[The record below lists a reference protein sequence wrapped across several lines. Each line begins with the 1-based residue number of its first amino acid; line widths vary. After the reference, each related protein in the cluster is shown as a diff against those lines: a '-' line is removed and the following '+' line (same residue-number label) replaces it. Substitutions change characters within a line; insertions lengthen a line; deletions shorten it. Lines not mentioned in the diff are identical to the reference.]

1 MTGSRLPKQ
10 RRREPRRRVRRR
22 QLTRNWWIVGLVV
35 VVAIGAAGLI
45 IALTQA
51 TKGGE
56 KETSTVPTI
65 PPSERVCVS
74 GVVPVDGRVC
84 GQENAPVKMV
94 EYSDYRCS
102 YCGWFARETE
112 PEVQREYV
120 ATGKVQIEFRN
131 MAIEGE
137 ASELAAEAAECAA
150 EQGKFWAYH
159 DMLFENQQSFD
170 AGVLKG
176 FAEALGLDLEAFEE
190 CLDSD
195 RYADLIVEQRNQA
208 VADGATGTPS
218 FLINGELVRG
228 YHSFDEF
235 RPIIDNALREAGVE
249 VTPEA
254 REPTPPTAE
263 EGS

>member
-10 RRREPRRRVRRR
+10 RRREPRRRAAGR

-35 VVAIGAAGLI
+35 VVAIGAAGVI

-51 TKGGE
+51 TKGSE
-56 KETSTVPTI
+56 EETSTVPTVA
-65 PPSERVCVS
+65 PSERVCAS
-74 GVVPVDGRVC
+74 GAVPVDGRVC
-84 GQENAPVKMV
+84 GQEDAPVKMV

-102 YCGWFARETE
+102 WCGRFARETE
-112 PEVQREYV
+112 PEIQREYV
-120 ATGKVQIEFRN
+120 ATGKVQMEFRN

-159 DMLFENQQSFD
+159 DVLYENQQSFN
-170 AGVLKG
+170 AKVLKG
-176 FAEALGLDLEAFEE
+176 FAEVLGLDLEAFDE

-195 RYADLIVEQRNQA
+195 RYADLIVEQRNQG
-208 VADGATGTPS
+208 VEEGVTGTPN

-228 YHSFDEF
+228 ALPFEEF
-235 RPIIDNALREAGVE
+235 RPIIENALREAGVE

-254 REPTPPTAE
+254 SEPTPSGQE
-263 EGS
+263 EGP